1 MIGRIEHDAVET
13 GIVQPLLLSSE
24 EKQQDDDGE
33 EDCDDCDE
41 ASKEI
46 QKPVTSIVA
55 AYRLLTPSVKVRK

>member
-33 EDCDDCDE
+33 EDCDE

-55 AYRLLTPSVKVRK
+55 AYRLLTPSVKVWK